1 MSAID
6 HYLDVEE
13 RENRNSGQGL
23 RSWFRLLGLITD
35 QRGTFAAGAGL
46 ILLGSAALLAQP
58 WLLGRAV
65 DIALRPGKGELLGQ
79 LALALFALNAI
90 RVAALMAQTYLF
102 EILGQRVMQRLRIQL
117 FSHLQ
122 TLPVRTFDKNPVG
135 RLVTRVTNDV
145 SALSEMFS
153 AGFISIIDNLLRV
166 LGTVLLLIWLDWRF
180 ALVALAPFPL
190 LVLLSIH
197 FTGRLRVCYREARA
211 KLSAL
216 NAFLAENILGMRVVQ
231 LFNREP
237 LHLERFHQVNESYT
251 SATIRTVR
259 TYAYFQPSITWVSG
273 VSMALVIGYGGV
285 QVSEGRMTLGIL
297 VSFFALVQALFQ
309 PIREIADKWN
319 IFLAGMASVER
330 IFSIL
335 DWPREVDVPAVP
347 ERASGI
353 ASVKGHIRF
362 EDVWFA
368 YDEERWVLQG
378 LNFEIQPGE
387 KIGVVGHTGA
397 GKTTLIQLLLR
408 FHEPQ
413 RGRILLDGRDLRDYD
428 KRSLRATIGL
438 IQQDAFLFSGDAE
451 ENLGLGRVLDAESR
465 ARVEPALKKL
475 GYPHWLGTAEQPAL
489 ELLERGSNLSMGER
503 QVLAFARA
511 ASIGPRLWI
520 LDEATANIDPETE
533 RALGQVLEASSG
545 GFTSIFIAHRLA
557 TVREANRVF
566 VLHRGK
572 LAEEGTHE
580 QLLQVN
586 GLYARLWRF
595 QEPVDSSEAKEF
607 SPAPVHPPGA

>member
-1 MSAID
+1 
-6 HYLDVEE
+6 
-13 RENRNSGQGL
+13 
-23 RSWFRLLGLITD
+23 
-35 QRGTFAAGAGL
+35 
-46 ILLGSAALLAQP
+46 
-58 WLLGRAV
+58 
-65 DIALRPGKGELLGQ
+65 
-79 LALALFALNAI
+79 
-90 RVAALMAQTYLF
+90 
-102 EILGQRVMQRLRIQL
+102 
-117 FSHLQ
+117 
-122 TLPVRTFDKNPVG
+122 
-135 RLVTRVTNDV
+135 
-145 SALSEMFS
+145 
-153 AGFISIIDNLLRV
+153 
-166 LGTVLLLIWLDWRF
+166 
-180 ALVALAPFPL
+180 
-190 LVLLSIH
+190 
-197 FTGRLRVCYREARA
+197 
-211 KLSAL
+211 
-216 NAFLAENILGMRVVQ
+216 
-231 LFNREP
+231 
-237 LHLERFHQVNESYT
+237 
-251 SATIRTVR
+251 
-259 TYAYFQPSITWVSG
+259 
-273 VSMALVIGYGGV
+273 
-285 QVSEGRMTLGIL
+285 
-297 VSFFALVQALFQ
+297 
-309 PIREIADKWN
+309 
-319 IFLAGMASVER
+319 
-330 IFSIL
+330 
-335 DWPREVDVPAVP
+335 
-347 ERASGI
+347 
-353 ASVKGHIRF
+353 VKGHIRF
-362 EDVWFA
+362 ENVWFA

-557 TVREANRVF
+557 TVREANRIF

-595 QEPVDSSEAKEF
+595 QEPVDNSEAKES
-607 SPAPVHPPGA
+607 SPAPAHPPGA

>member
-35 QRGTFAAGAGL
+35 QRGTFAAGAEL

-65 DIALRPGKGELLGQ
+65 DIALRPGKGELLGW
-79 LALALFALNAI
+79 LALGLLVLNGV

-166 LGTVLLLIWLDWRF
+166 LGTVLLLLWLDWRF

-197 FTGRLRVCYREARA
+197 FTGRLRICYREARA

-259 TYAYFQPSITWVSG
+259 TYAYFQPSITWISG

-335 DWPREVDVPAVP
+335 DWPREPDVPAVP

-353 ASVKGHIRF
+353 KSVKGHIRF

-368 YDEERWVLQG
+368 YDDERWVLQG

-413 RGRILLDGRDLRDYD
+413 RGRILLDGRDLREYD

-475 GYPHWLGTAEQPAL
+475 GYSHWLGTAEQPAL

-520 LDEATANIDPETE
+520 LDEATANIDPDTE
-533 RALGQVLEASSG
+533 RALGQVLEGSSS
-545 GFTSIFIAHRLA
+545 GFTSIYIAHRLA
-557 TVREANRVF
+557 TVRAANRIF

-607 SPAPVHPPGA
+607 SPTPVHPPGA